1 MHSVSFTTM
10 PSLVLKIKAVLTLT
24 VFMVLSACSTYK
36 TNTEVTFESS
46 TTRQK
51 PEVFVGQEL
60 ESYKLDYLGWVEAE
74 VRRPTVFHKRATPE
88 QADIVLA
95 RLAKNLGAQGVFFVT
110 YDFDLFGTLH
120 AKGQAV
126 RIEGLDQVANYDKQM
141 NVRVEQEKAVK
152 TEILLKENADNP
164 SVILDTEGDALAQAY
179 MAANPIEQQIAESEP
194 FMVKVPR
201 ATLVVT
207 LDQLLLLQD
216 QAQKEKN
223 VALYLAIS
231 DMLNGLRQYKDNYV
245 N

>member
-1 MHSVSFTTM
+1 MSSASSKALPSFIPHIHTLMMT
-10 PSLVLKIKAVLTLT
+10 IVLT
-24 VFMVLSACSTYK
+24 MLSACSTYK
-36 TNTEVTFESS
+36 TNTELTFESS

-74 VRRPTVFHKRATPE
+74 VRRPTMFHKRATPE

-110 YDFDLFGTLH
+110 YDFDLFGNLH

-126 RIEGLDQVANYDKQM
+126 RIEGLDQVANYQTQM
-141 NVRVEQEKAVK
+141 KVRVEEEKAVK
-152 TEILLKENADNP
+152 TDILLKESADNP

-179 MAANPIEQQIAESEP
+179 MEANPIEQQIAESEP
-194 FMVKVPR
+194 FMVKIPR

-231 DMLNGLRQYKDNYV
+231 DMLNGLRQYQDNYV